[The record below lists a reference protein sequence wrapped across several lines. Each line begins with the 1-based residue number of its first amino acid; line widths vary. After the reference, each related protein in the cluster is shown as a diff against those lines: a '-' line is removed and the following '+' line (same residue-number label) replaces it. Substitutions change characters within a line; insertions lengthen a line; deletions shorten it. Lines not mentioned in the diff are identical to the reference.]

1 MRYNKKILMVAT
13 TALFTVGCIGLIGA
27 MKYQNIKTEASDI
40 KANDVAKVGVDASS
54 ESMEGETP
62 SEGEKK
68 MTKEVVEEYSYKG
81 YEISF
86 IRYKD
91 AKTGKY
97 LSDAEKSSDY
107 GYKRTFR
114 EIIDESENSGWNYML
129 KELKGKKNKITAEID
144 WKRDEDKIVNG
155 KFYGDLIRE
164 SRIVFKAPIIFDDD
178 SIIQMGI
185 MASFDTVAESG
196 DYLWGCKSQ
205 STDLTE
211 YCGQWG
217 DAYNEHNIKNV
228 KGKLKKYEA
237 AYKNKKEADKY
248 LEMAKD
254 KIKKEMKDVYGI
266 NIVKET
272 KDHDTYEKY
281 NMWKQDMLQGCVTLF
296 GKTDDGH
303 TVDVQYDLIGDYVV
317 SWHHKYW

>member
-178 SIIQMGI
+178 SIIQMEI

-237 AYKNKKEADKY
+237 AYKNKPISIWRW
-248 LEMAKD
+248 L
-254 KIKKEMKDVYGI
+254 KIR
-266 NIVKET
+266 
-272 KDHDTYEKY
+272 
-281 NMWKQDMLQGCVTLF
+281 
-296 GKTDDGH
+296 
-303 TVDVQYDLIGDYVV
+303 
-317 SWHHKYW
+317 